1 MDEKRNNA
9 GIQLT
14 EGHFYFI
21 KDSFYTQFSGRN
33 LLENKGVGKM
43 RPCMLVKIDEQFDGI
58 YWFVPISSKVSKY
71 KPIYERSLARYKRC
85 HTIAMGSF
93 LGDER
98 AFLIQNM
105 FPAQARHIE
114 KEMLHEGQSIS
125 VDEKLQQRIIGSSKL
140 MLRINLQGK
149 QGIFTDPYGLCE
161 QILLEQARLDAA
173 QLTPDGI
180 EAARHEI
187 KHYQSSI
194 EARQKLLDLEKK
206 VLQLRGDLLA
216 ERESEFETSPQA
228 STTIAPAP
236 SSAMRTMICGAV
248 QTAKGATDAMQR
260 SAVGSNSNV
269 NE

>member
-9 GIQLT
+9 GIKLT

-43 RPCMLVKIDEQFDGI
+43 RPCMLVKTDEQFDGI

-105 FPAQARHIE
+105 FPVQVRHIE
-114 KEMLHEGQSIS
+114 KEMLHEGYS
-125 VDEKLQQRIIGSSKL
+125 VSVEEKLQQRIISSSNL
-140 MLRINLQGK
+140 MLRLNLQGK
-149 QGIFTDPYGLCE
+149 QGIFTDPYELCE

-173 QLTPDGI
+173 QLTTARI

-187 KHYQSSI
+187 KHSHDSI

-206 VLQLRGDLLA
+206 VLQLRGDLLS
-216 ERESEFETSPQA
+216 EKESELAQQEKPILQ
-228 STTIAPAP
+228 
-236 SSAMRTMICGAV
+236 V
-248 QTAKGATDAMQR
+248 QTASTISQAARAMVAGAAPQR
-260 SAVGSNSNV
+260 PIEMVGTHNIKQNTNV
-269 NE
+269 ND